1 MSNTLPISL
10 DDLQQ
15 AHLKELFS
23 LLDQA
28 FASLDISYYVLGA
41 LARDAWYAT
50 QNKRMPATRDIDLAI
65 YVDTSEQY
73 DELMATLVAKYGFEA
88 INDVPFKLRTPF
100 GYTMDFIP
108 FGIES
113 IDEKFAFE
121 EGWDEP
127 IYINGLE
134 EVFESATV
142 KAIDKEAGIEF
153 NIASLPAILLLKLI
167 AYDDR
172 PEKRNQ
178 DPGDIRE
185 IILNY
190 FDIQDHFIWD
200 KHNDMFTEDNEGLE
214 LHEYSA
220 IVIGRQMKDIL
231 AQNERLRDRIL
242 TILSLENRTQQR
254 MAEAMTNNEITEE
267 QAKRWLTLIA
277 QGIEE

>member
-1 MSNTLPISL
+1 MPDTLLISL

-15 AHLKELFS
+15 AHLKELFP

-28 FASLDISYYVLGA
+28 FTALNISYYVLGA
-41 LARDAWYAT
+41 LARGAWYAT
-50 QNKRMPATRDIDLAI
+50 ANKQARATRDIDLAI
-65 YVDTSEQY
+65 YVDSNEHY
-73 DELMATLVAKYGFEA
+73 EELMATLVADYEFGTIKDA
-88 INDVPFKLRTPF
+88 PFKLRTPF

-113 IDEKFAFE
+113 IDEKFELE

-142 KAIDKEAGIEF
+142 KAMDKEAGIEF

-190 FDIQDHFIWD
+190 FDLQDHFIWD
-200 KHNDMFTEDNEGLE
+200 KHNDLFTEDNMDLE

-254 MAEAMTNNEITEE
+254 MVEAMTNNEITEE
-267 QAKRWLTLIA
+267 QVKRWLTLIA
-277 QGIEE
+277 QGIQD

>member
-1 MSNTLPISL
+1 MPDTLLISL

-15 AHLKELFS
+15 AHLKELFP

-28 FASLDISYYVLGA
+28 FAELNINYYVLGA
-41 LARDAWYAT
+41 LARDAWYAIA
-50 QNKRMPATRDIDLAI
+50 NKQARATRDIDLAI
-65 YVDTSEQY
+65 YVDSNEHY
-73 DELMATLVAKYGFEA
+73 EELLATLVTAYGFEA
-88 INDVPFKLRTPF
+88 IEDVPFKLRTPF

-113 IDEKFAFE
+113 IDEKFEFE

-134 EVFESATV
+134 EVFENATV
-142 KAIDKEAGIEF
+142 KAMDEEAGIEF

-190 FDIQDHFIWD
+190 FDIKDHFIWD
-200 KHNDMFTEDNEGLE
+200 KHNDLFTEDNEDLE

-231 AQNERLRDRIL
+231 ALNKRLHTRIL

-254 MAEAMTNNEITEE
+254 MVEAMTNNEVTEE
-267 QAKRWLTLIA
+267 QVKRWLILIA
-277 QGIEE
+277 QGIQE